1 MMRFLPLAILAAA
14 LHAAGPGVVFE
25 GGKGPGKGK
34 HVVLIAADQEYRSEE
49 ALPQLARILATRHG
63 FKCTVLFA
71 TDPKDGTVDMGKPNI
86 PGLETLARADLLILF
101 LRWVDLPDDQMK
113 PLVDYIESGRPIM
126 GMRTATHCFNLKSS
140 KTYERYTWNS
150 KQWDGGFGRQVLGET
165 WVAHHGRHGVQST
178 RGVIAKGEEN
188 HPVLRG
194 IKDGGIWG
202 STDVYKVKL
211 PMPGDSR
218 PLVLGQV
225 LTGMQPTDPPVPGPQ
240 NDPMMP
246 VAWVKTYKGAAGRTA
261 RIFNTTMGSSQD
273 LLNEGVRRM
282 LVNACYWAVGREN
295 KIQAKSNVA
304 LVGDYKP
311 SPFKMDGYKKGLKP
325 AEMAGQ

>member
-1 MMRFLPLAILAAA
+1 MRLLSLAILAAT
-14 LHAAGPGVVFE
+14 LHAAGPGIVFE

-86 PGLETLARADLLILF
+86 PGLEALAKADLLVLF

-113 PLVDYIESGRPIM
+113 PLVDYIESGRPM
-126 GMRTATHCFNLKSS
+126 LGMRTATHCFNLKSS

-194 IKDGGIWG
+194 VKDGEIWG

-225 LTGMQPTDPPVPGPQ
+225 LTGMQPTDPPVTGPQ

-246 VAWVKTYKGAAGRTA
+246 VAWVKTYQGTAGKTA

-273 LLNEGVRRM
+273 LLNEGIRRM
-282 LVNACYWAVGREN
+282 LVNACYWAVGRES
-295 KIQAKSNVA
+295 KIHPKSNVA